1 MVKVIDHLQTG
12 KRKFIKGGGRKVDIP
27 FEVLDNHKNK
37 KEIRADSFL
46 EKRKDWNIKKE
57 KLIEETKEKVSLNGI
72 NAHEIKKIRKRTQK
86 LSAKLNSSISD
97 INYLFRYN
105 QLSSNDRENYI
116 KEIKKICMNLKTI

>member
-1 MVKVIDHLQTG
+1 MVKVKDHLQTG

-27 FEVLDNHKNK
+27 LEVLDNHKNK

-46 EKRKDWNIKKE
+46 EKRKDWGIKKE

-72 NAHEIKKIRKRTQK
+72 NAHQIKKIRKRTQK
-86 LSAKLNSSISD
+86 LSAKLNNSISD